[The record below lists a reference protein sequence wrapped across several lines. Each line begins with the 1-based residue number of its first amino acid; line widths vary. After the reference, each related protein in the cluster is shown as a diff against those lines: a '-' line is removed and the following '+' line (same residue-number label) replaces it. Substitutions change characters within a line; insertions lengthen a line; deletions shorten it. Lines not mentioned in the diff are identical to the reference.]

1 MRADLAGQGFERSEL
16 ISCTVR
22 MLGPHAALAGVEV
35 GRHFANGREMQVTGG
50 TYIVHDN
57 GEGWRLTSII
67 GHPIDEIVSR
77 MTRE

>member
-22 MLGPHAALAGVEV
+22 MLGPDAALAGVEV
-35 GRHFANGREMQVTGG
+35 GRHFGNGRAVQETGG
-50 TYIVHDN
+50 TYIVHHN
-57 GEGWRLTSII
+57 GERWRLASII

-77 MTRE
+77 KTRE